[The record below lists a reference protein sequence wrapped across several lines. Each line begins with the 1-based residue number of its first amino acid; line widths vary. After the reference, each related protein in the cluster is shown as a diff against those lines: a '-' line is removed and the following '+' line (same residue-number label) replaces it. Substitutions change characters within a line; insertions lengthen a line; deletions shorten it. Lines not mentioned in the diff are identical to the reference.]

1 MGADGKYHFFSLESD
16 GGLIAGDDKLL
27 EHATNYYKNLFGPA
41 EGNCIPLDEGMWEGE
56 TKLSESDNEHLCR
69 PFSEEEIKFALF
81 QLEHNKAAGPD
92 NIPIEF
98 Y

>member
-1 MGADGKYHFFSLESD
+1 
-16 GGLIAGDDKLL
+16 
-27 EHATNYYKNLFGPA
+27 
-41 EGNCIPLDEGMWEGE
+41 MWEGE
-56 TKLSESDNEHLCR
+56 TKVSESDNEHLCR

-81 QLEHNKAAGPD
+81 QMEHNKAAGPD